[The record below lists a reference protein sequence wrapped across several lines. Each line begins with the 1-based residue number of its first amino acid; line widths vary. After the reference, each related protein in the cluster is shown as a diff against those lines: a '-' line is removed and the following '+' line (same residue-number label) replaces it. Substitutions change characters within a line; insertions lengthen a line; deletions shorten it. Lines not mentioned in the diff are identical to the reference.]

1 MSLDGGPCC
10 WVTVFSEFLLYP
22 LPPPPVMNLYW
33 NTHCKLFACSL
44 TRPEW
49 SRELGQ
55 SIRILCCLT
64 PKPLTGEVQIWE
76 QEGNSCKPYF
86 ISDPLPR
93 PCSWAG
99 ANPVWLNQWL
109 PKPSDAD
116 WHGPPCTDFTPGGT
130 SLSTKDLTLPWV
142 FPKDSEV
149 LTGLY
154 SPSQTPTQIPT
165 AFISSSWEEAGG
177 VPWPSLSDGL
187 WTAHGDWEGYF
198 CNFSNCFP

>member
-1 MSLDGGPCC
+1 MVVPVAEWQYFLSFFYTLFPHPQLWTCIGIPTVSCLLVHWPDQNDLGSWGNPSGSCVASPQSPSLGRCRFESRKA
-10 WVTVFSEFLLYP
+10 TAANHILFLI
-22 LPPPPVMNLYW
+22 
-33 NTHCKLFACSL
+33 LF
-44 TRPEW
+44 
-49 SRELGQ
+49 
-55 SIRILCCLT
+55 
-64 PKPLTGEVQIWE
+64 
-76 QEGNSCKPYF
+76 
-86 ISDPLPR
+86 PR

-187 WTAHGDWEGYF
+187 WTAQGDWEGYF